1 MKINKNKIKN
11 QKLKIIKNNHLII
24 KKIIKH
30 FYNIDNKNIIF
41 VQKRN
46 KN

>member
-24 KKIIKH
+24 KKIIP
-30 FYNIDNKNIIF
+30 DNKNIIF
-41 VQKRN
+41 VQKEIRI
-46 KN
+46 K